1 MKKSHIYKALFL
13 LLFFNYTSAQINI
26 QDSLVANTA
35 YWMLHDD
42 ATYDVYYVNT
52 KVIENDSITLLNKRN
67 IVTMKIVD
75 STNISYDI
83 EWTYHKTDEKDVNK
97 NKFQIKFQTDEF
109 GSFKK
114 WLNKLEV
121 LKELQ
126 NDNYPYFIQNEKKF
140 IETLVIAQT
149 LKPNE
154 VIYEVLENYLLIN
167 IFHYLNFSGGSYP
180 MNQLSWV
187 TIEIENPINKKKM
200 ESSIISEVEYFEE
213 NHNTYILTS
222 TTQPNQA
229 DLNSFLKEIIK
240 INDDHALYYNEIKNR
255 SLFHNS
261 GWLIQNEIENKM
273 TYNNEVM
280 IKNIRFEMWE

>member
-1 MKKSHIYKALFL
+1 M
-13 LLFFNYTSAQINI
+13 
-26 QDSLVANTA
+26 
-35 YWMLHDD
+35 
-42 ATYDVYYVNT
+42 
-52 KVIENDSITLLNKRN
+52 
-67 IVTMKIVD
+67 
-75 STNISYDI
+75 
-83 EWTYHKTDEKDVNK
+83 NK
-97 NKFQIKFQTDEF
+97 NKFQIKFQTDKF

-121 LKELQ
+121 LKELK
-126 NDNYPYFIQNEKKF
+126 NDNYPDFIQNEKKI

-154 VIYEVLENYLLIN
+154 DIYKVLENYLLIDV
-167 IFHYLNFSGGSYP
+167 FHYLNFYGGSYP
-180 MNQLSWV
+180 MNQLSWG
-187 TIEIENPINKKKM
+187 TIEVENPINKKKM
-200 ESSIISEVEYFEE
+200 ASSIISEVEYFEE

-280 IKNIRFEMWE
+280 IKNIRFEMRE